1 MKQPRAENDATLE
14 ISNVEAPRRSEVA
27 EYYCL
32 CFIHL
37 FQGNAD
43 EHSQEGAYSLP
54 EDVEEEDMAANE
66 VEDVHD
72 VDAEERP
79 AAVVVAKAVRRLS
92 FSSGGGGNEP
102 KKLKTSGGTGKEQ
115 GKMQKKKPVSKTKK
129 AGLVF
134 PVSRVH
140 NRLKKDRYA
149 TRVRILKCRPLF
161 CQLVTG
167 ESECRSLP
175 CCHPGVPRRGGLRAG
190 WQLCQV
196 IE

>member
-1 MKQPRAENDATLE
+1 MP
-14 ISNVEAPRRSEVA
+14 
-27 EYYCL
+27 
-32 CFIHL
+32 
-37 FQGNAD
+37 
-43 EHSQEGAYSLP
+43 
-54 EDVEEEDMAANE
+54 EEEDMAANE

-175 CCHPGVPRRGGLRAG
+175 RGHPGVPSRGGLRAC

-196 IE
+196 SCAL